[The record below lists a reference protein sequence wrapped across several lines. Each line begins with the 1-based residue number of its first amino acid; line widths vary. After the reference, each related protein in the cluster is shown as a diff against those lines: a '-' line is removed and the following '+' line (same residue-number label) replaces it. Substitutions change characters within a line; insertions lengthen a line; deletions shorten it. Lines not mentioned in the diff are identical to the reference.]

1 MQERMSHPASP
12 TPWARRYYTLPGP
25 PGLRLLCF
33 GPAGGG
39 ASGYRDW
46 WLPDELA
53 AEVWAVQ
60 LPGRENR
67 RVEPPFRRLDPLVR
81 QLCANLGHLM
91 DLPFAFFGHSM
102 GALLAF
108 EITRELRRA
117 GARLPAHLF
126 LSAHRAP
133 ELPAKKEPVSTLP
146 EPEFLE
152 RLELMA
158 GTSRSAVRDR
168 ELLVLLSPMLRADF
182 ELCETYTY
190 REEAPLPVPFTC
202 FAAADDYE
210 VDPPDVE
217 AWRQHTSV
225 SCQTHLFEGGHLFL
239 RDHNRE
245 ILGHI
250 AAELAARPGLLL

>member
-1 MQERMSHPASP
+1 MHERLGNPVSP
-12 TPWARRYYTLPGP
+12 TPWARRYFALAGAPE
-25 PGLRLLCF
+25 LRLLCF

-46 WLPDELA
+46 WLPDDLA

-67 RVEPPFRRLDPLVR
+67 RDEPPFRRIEPLVLE
-81 QLCANLGHLM
+81 LCAHLGHLM

-108 EITRELRRA
+108 EVTRQLRRA
-117 GARLPAHLF
+117 GSPLPAHLF

-133 ELPAKKEPVSTLP
+133 GLPAKQEPVSMLP
-146 EPEFLE
+146 EREFLE

-158 GTSRSAVRDR
+158 GTSPSAIRDR

-182 ELCETYTY
+182 ELCETYAY
-190 REEAPLPVPFTC
+190 HDEAPLPVPITC
-202 FAAADDYE
+202 FAADDDYE

-217 AWRQHTSV
+217 AWSRHTSM
-225 SCQTHLFEGGHLFL
+225 SCQTHLFQGGHLFL
-239 RDHNRE
+239 RDHHQE

-250 AAELAARPGLLL
+250 GDLMAARRGLRL